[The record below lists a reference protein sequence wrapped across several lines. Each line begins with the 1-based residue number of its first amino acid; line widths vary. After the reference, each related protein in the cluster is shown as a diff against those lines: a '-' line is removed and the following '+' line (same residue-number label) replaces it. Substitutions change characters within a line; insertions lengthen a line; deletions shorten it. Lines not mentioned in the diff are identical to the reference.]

1 VEKYMARISGP
12 LVDRI
17 DIHVDVP
24 PVDFTDL
31 NATTTTGATSAQMR
45 VEVMAARERQ
55 QQRFASSSTRCNGRM
70 SSSEVRKFCK
80 LDDAGT
86 ILLKQA
92 MYELGLSARAHDK
105 LHKIAR
111 TIADMEGVE
120 NIAADHLAQAIGYR
134 ILDRL

>member
-1 VEKYMARISGP
+1 MARISGP

-17 DIHVDVP
+17 DIHVNVP
-24 PVDFTDL
+24 PVDFADL
-31 NATTTTGATSAQMR
+31 NAPAGGATSAQMR

-55 QQRFASSSTRCNGRM
+55 QQRFSSSSTQCNGRM

-86 ILLKQA
+86 MLLKQA

-120 NIAADHLAQAIGYR
+120 DIAADHLAQAIGYR

>member
-1 VEKYMARISGP
+1 MARVSGP

-17 DIHVDVP
+17 DIHLNVP

-31 NATTTTGATSAQMR
+31 NAPAGGATSAQMR

-55 QQRFASSSTRCNGRM
+55 QQRFAGSGTSCNGRM
-70 SSSEVRKFCK
+70 SSQQIRKFCK
-80 LDDAGT
+80 LDNAG
-86 ILLKQA
+86 IMLLKQA

-105 LHKIAR
+105 VLKIAR
-111 TIADMEGVE
+111 TIADMDGAE

-134 ILDRL
+134 ILDRR